1 MAWLMGFAG
10 KGVGGGG
17 RGGVVG
23 LATQNLSTPL
33 DTPVHH

>member
-10 KGVGGGG
+10 KGVGGG
-17 RGGVVG
+17 RGGVIG
-23 LATQNLSTPL
+23 LATQNFSTPL

>member
-10 KGVGGGG
+10 QGVGGGG
-17 RGGVVG
+17 GGVIR